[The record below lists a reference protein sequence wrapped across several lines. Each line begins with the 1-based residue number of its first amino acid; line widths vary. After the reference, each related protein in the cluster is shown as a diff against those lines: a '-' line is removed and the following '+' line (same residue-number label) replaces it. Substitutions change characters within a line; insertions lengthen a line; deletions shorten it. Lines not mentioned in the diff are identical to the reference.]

1 MVQSILCAADGS
13 KIADRAVDFAIGL
26 AKQTGASLTIL
37 TVERVSR
44 STAARSPFWDS
55 TVLDAADAIVR
66 AEFRSAQKKAA
77 AAGLKGLRCDGLPRP
92 SRLAAPCAGL
102 DRRGGGGG
110 GVLPCHHRQVAPA
123 AEGRARPW
131 TSTPR
136 PSSRWSRR
144 G

>member
-77 AAGLKGLRCDGLPRP
+77 VAGLKGLRC
-92 SRLAAPCAGL
+92 
-102 DRRGGGGG
+102 
-110 GVLPCHHRQVAPA
+110 VT
-123 AEGRARPW
+123 AEGKNIAHAIVAYAKKNKHDHIVMG
-131 TSTPR
+131 SHGH
-136 PSSRWSRR
+136 R
-144 G
+144 GLQGLVLGSIAEAVVAEAYCPVTIVR